1 MVNIRIS
8 EEELSTIR
16 KMVDKSEGKYGSVEE
31 WLSSAIIEKF
41 LKENSSRR

>member
-1 MVNIRIS
+1 MANIRIS

-16 KMVDKSEGKYGSVEE
+16 KMVDKSDGKYSSVEE